1 MRGEKGIVEA
11 AQGGDELLIIG
22 ARLNWKNIYA
32 RAAQGTTIQCIG
44 QGIDIPTGTTRG
56 IDEDDSRQA
65 GNHDISGWAELLD
78 RWRSQLEGL
87 GAEFVG
93 GEAAV
98 IPADPKKTCQYCDLF
113 PLCRIDEIARLSED
127 TE

>member
-1 MRGEKGIVEA
+1 LKGVARGADLLPGVEA
-11 AQGGDELLIIG
+11 FA
-22 ARLNWKNIYA
+22 
-32 RAAQGTTIQCIG
+32 
-44 QGIDIPTGTTRG
+44 
-56 IDEDDSRQA
+56 DSRQA